1 MDDFLQSSAPWQ
13 LKFVVCLAAGLIV
26 ALAILSISKKR
37 LARLSQK
44 PFCSP
49 NWISLYRFPLFWLGV
64 SIFFSISPFW
74 GCIIVIA
81 ACVWDVVDGKMSV
94 GMAEAGI
101 FRSRL
106 DRWIGEWLDPLVDKL
121 TVLPLL
127 IIFTAK
133 GLVDWRVTGVIVAL
147 DSVGTLLRDPIV
159 MLPVL
164 LKSSD
169 TPLTTR
175 ILAELD
181 RREAKQAA
189 SPAGRNKASPAG
201 KIKMLVL
208 CGGIL
213 ACMPYHLGWI
223 KEPRIQSWVLALA
236 AFLGLMS
243 ILSRVKV
250 HSAYSRFMDWLAT
263 YFTHKDVL

>member
-13 LKFVVCLAAGLIV
+13 IKSAVCLAAGLMV
-26 ALAILSISKKR
+26 ALAILSISKTR

-44 PFCSP
+44 PYCSP

-64 SIFFSISPFW
+64 EIFLSISPFW
-74 GCIIVIA
+74 GCLIIMVA
-81 ACVWDVVDGKMSV
+81 FVLDVVDGKMSA
-94 GMAEAGI
+94 GMVEAGI

-106 DRWIGEWLDPLVDKL
+106 DRWIGEWLDALVDKL

-127 IIFTAK
+127 IIFTSK
-133 GLVDWRVTGVIVAL
+133 GLVDWRVTGAIVAL
-147 DSVGTLLRDPIV
+147 DVVGTLLRDPIV

-164 LKSSD
+164 FKSSA
-169 TPLTTR
+169 TSLTTR

-189 SPAGRNKASPAG
+189 SPAGKNKASPAG
-201 KIKMLVL
+201 KIKMLVQ

-213 ACMPYHLGWI
+213 TCMPYHLGWVR
-223 KEPRIQSWVLALA
+223 EPRVQNWVLALA

-243 ILSRVKV
+243 ILSRVKAN
-250 HSAYSRFMDWLAT
+250 SAYSRFMAGLAK
-263 YFTHKDVL
+263 YFAHEDVL